1 MAADIELREVTFDN
15 LHPVCALSATLTPGQ
30 KECVADNVVSVA
42 QGLLAE
48 NAWIRAVYSEGSPV
62 GFLMVDTHFAD
73 APEED
78 HRACFLWRF
87 MIARAWQR
95 KGLGSAA
102 LHLVIE
108 AFRAHGYRVLYT
120 SCEVG
125 NDESPL
131 EFYLRHGFEDTGET
145 DEGGEEILRLPLS
158 DAPPTR
164 PVLPMAPRI
173 ALVTVWTDEMDPMKR
188 FYTETLGFLVKSD
201 LGEYVELE
209 NNGVRFA
216 ICRRAVMA
224 GHSDA
229 FAVPPA
235 GQRFELAFP
244 CSSRSDVDA
253 TYESLIAAG
262 AGPVAPP
269 QDMPWNQRTALFAD
283 PDGNIH
289 EVFADL
295 GDGEQEGDD

>member
-1 MAADIELREVTFDN
+1 MAGDIALREVTSDN
-15 LHPVCALSATLTPGQ
+15 LEAVCALSATLTPGQ
-30 KECVADNVVSVA
+30 KACVADNVVSVA

-48 NAWIRAVYSEGSPV
+48 SAWIRAVYSEGSPI
-62 GFLMVDTHFAD
+62 GFIMVDTHFPD

-87 MIARAWQR
+87 MIARAWQG
-95 KGLGSAA
+95 KGFGSAA
-102 LHLVIE
+102 LDLTIRT
-108 AFRAHGYRVLYT
+108 FRDHGYRVLYT

-131 EFYLRHGFEDTGET
+131 EFYLGHGFEDTGET
-145 DEGGEEILRLPLS
+145 DEGGEEILRLPLT
-158 DAPPTR
+158 DAPPPAR

-173 ALVTVWTDEMDPMKR
+173 ALVTVWTDDMDPMKR
-188 FYTETLGFLVKSD
+188 FYTGTLGFLVKSD

-244 CSSRSDVDA
+244 CDTAPEVDT
-253 TYESLIAAG
+253 TYERLIAAG
-262 AGPVAPP
+262 AAPVAPA

-295 GDGEQEGDD
+295 RTDG